1 MAEVAIGTAPPQ
13 VRVSLRRLLDERQA
27 ATLLIALLALVLVVI
42 IALPLWTLL
51 SKSFQDANG
60 GFVGLRNFA
69 IYFSTP
75 TLFASLLNSVAV
87 AALSTAIVVPLAF
100 IYAYGLTRSC
110 MPAKGLFYAAALLP
124 IFAPSLLSA
133 LSLLYIFGNQGFLRQ
148 LLMGASIYGPIGI
161 VIAEVLY
168 CFPARA
174 LDPRDRAGARRR
186 APLRGGGGARHD
198 AGPRLPDHHPAGRAL
213 RHHQRLLRG
222 LHPRR
227 HRFRHPEGDRR
238 PVQRARDRR
247 LQAGRRPAELPDG
260 RGRRDDP
267 SRPGGARLRGRS
279 PRAAKA
285 GGAVVVARRAL
296 CAEARPRARP
306 RPSDLRRGRR
316 AASSSRPTAWRC
328 GRRSSPI
335 GPTISR

>member
-110 MPAKGLFYAAALLP
+110 MPGKGLFYAAALLP

-133 LSLLYIFGNQGFLRQ
+133 LSLLYIFGNQGFLRK
-148 LLMGASIYGPIGI
+148 
-161 VIAEVLY
+161 V
-168 CFPARA
+168 F
-174 LDPRDRAGARRR
+174 
-186 APLRGGGGARHD
+186 
-198 AGPRLPDHHPAGRAL
+198 
-213 RHHQRLLRG
+213 
-222 LHPRR
+222 
-227 HRFRHPEGDRR
+227 
-238 PVQRARDRR
+238 
-247 LQAGRRPAELPDG
+247 
-260 RGRRDDP
+260 
-267 SRPGGARLRGRS
+267 
-279 PRAAKA
+279 
-285 GGAVVVARRAL
+285 
-296 CAEARPRARP
+296 
-306 RPSDLRRGRR
+306 
-316 AASSSRPTAWRC
+316 TA
-328 GRRSSPI
+328 
-335 GPTISR
+335 